1 MTQTACYDKTETGK
15 ETAGIGE
22 TVNRQTEV
30 QSIQEMLEAM
40 GQRAKEA
47 GSWCA
52 GLSTK
57 EKNDLLLKAADR
69 LEADADRILAANDMD
84 VKQAQKNG
92 MAAGLVDRL
101 RLTPER
107 IAGIAS
113 GIREV
118 AALPDPI
125 GRVESMEKRPN
136 GLMIGRKRVPLG
148 VVGVIYEARPN
159 VTADV
164 FALTFKTGNAVILK
178 GGRDAAASNAAI
190 VESLQSV
197 LPEPAVVQLIED
209 NSREVTNAFMKLR
222 EYVDV
227 LIPRGGKGLI
237 QATVNNATIPV
248 IETGTGNC
256 HAYIDETADKDM
268 AIAIVENAKTQRI
281 GVCNAL
287 ESLVIH
293 RSQLPMLKELE
304 TVLDKHNVQ
313 IRADEASRPYFDH
326 ALAATEEDFGTE
338 YLDYILSV
346 KTVDSVE
353 EAIRHINRYSTGH
366 SETIV
371 TKDYDNAQKF
381 LDQVDSAAVY
391 VNASTR
397 FTDGNEFGFG
407 AEIGIST
414 QKLHARGPMGLEALT
429 SGKFIIYGN
438 GQVR

>member
-1 MTQTACYDKTETGK
+1 ATLS
-15 ETAGIGE
+15 AG
-22 TVNRQTEV
+22 
-30 QSIQEMLEAM
+30 
-40 GQRAKEA
+40 
-47 GSWCA
+47 
-52 GLSTK
+52 
-57 EKNDLLLKAADR
+57 EKNDLLLAAATQ
-69 LEADADRILAANDMD
+69 LEADAPRILAANAMD
-84 VKQAQKNG
+84 VQRAKDNG
-92 MAAGLVDRL
+92 MAPGLVDRL
-101 RLTPER
+101 TLTPER
-107 IAGIAS
+107 IAGIAA

-178 GGRDAAASNAAI
+178 GGRDAAQSNEAI
-190 VESLQSV
+190 VQSLQSV
-197 LPEPAVVQLIED
+197 LPVPDALQLIRD
-209 NSREVTNAFMKLR
+209 NARKVISAFMKLR
-222 EYVDV
+222 NYVDV

-268 AIAIVENAKTQRI
+268 AIAIVNNAKTQRI

-287 ESLVIH
+287 ESLVVH

-304 TVLDKHNVQ
+304 QVLDEHQVQ
-313 IRADEASRPYFDH
+313 IRADQDSLPYFDH
-326 ALAATEEDFGTE
+326 AVPASEEDFGTE

-353 EAIRHINRYSTGH
+353 EAIGHINAYSTGH
-366 SETIV
+366 SETII
-371 TKDYDNAQKF
+371 TQEYASAQKF

-429 SGKFIIYGN
+429 SSKFIIYGN

>member
-1 MTQTACYDKTETGK
+1 MTQTACYDKTEQMNADGQ
-15 ETAGIGE
+15 ETRAEQKDTAI
-22 TVNRQTEV
+22 
-30 QSIQEMLEAM
+30 QSMLEDR
-40 GQRAKEA
+40 GRRAKQA
-47 GSWCA
+47 GSWGATLSA
-52 GLSTK
+52 GG
-57 EKNDLLLKAADR
+57 KNDLLLAAATQ
-69 LEADADRILAANDMD
+69 LEADAPRILAANAMD
-84 VKQAQKNG
+84 VQRAKDNG
-92 MAAGLVDRL
+92 MAPGLVDRL
-101 RLTPER
+101 TLTPER
-107 IAGIAS
+107 IAGIAA

-178 GGRDAAASNAAI
+178 GGRDAAQSNEAI
-190 VESLQSV
+190 VQSLQSV
-197 LPEPAVVQLIED
+197 LPVPDALQLIRD
-209 NSREVTNAFMKLR
+209 NARKVISAFMKLR
-222 EYVDV
+222 NYVDV

-268 AIAIVENAKTQRI
+268 AIAIVNNAKTQRI

-287 ESLVIH
+287 ESLVVH

-304 TVLDKHNVQ
+304 QVLDEHQVQ
-313 IRADEASRPYFDH
+313 IRADQDSLPYFDH
-326 ALAATEEDFGTE
+326 AVPASEEDFGTE

-353 EAIRHINRYSTGH
+353 EAIGHINAYSTGH
-366 SETIV
+366 SETII
-371 TKDYDNAQKF
+371 TQEYASAQKF

-429 SGKFIIYGN
+429 SSKFIIYGN